1 MAPKSYGAGYEILL
15 ILLIANFAYS
25 FSLISNTAL
34 LYHRCPKTSVAVSIV
49 GAVLSASLGSWL
61 IPAYLL
67 HGAALAILGSFF
79 MMTVFSHWMAYRVTG
94 HSYIA
99 PMLLALACICVLS
112 LFATW
117 LQRQGLSMPNSVG
130 LKLAFCALIAPLVYL
145 HHIRKHRPH

>member
-1 MAPKSYGAGYEILL
+1 
-15 ILLIANFAYS
+15 
-25 FSLISNTAL
+25 
-34 LYHRCPKTSVAVSIV
+34 VSIV